1 MMQGKI
7 AEYTAAVCRGR
18 PCFHISFV
26 CDVSPHCDCHPM
38 NDVPLVPDIG
48 VAASADPVA
57 LDQACADLCNA
68 APIMPGCCLEGQ
80 SVNGDIFTAMHPQT
94 CWHDAIV
101 EAERM
106 SLGSSRY
113 VRVEI

>member
-1 MMQGKI
+1 
-7 AEYTAAVCRGR
+7 
-18 PCFHISFV
+18 
-26 CDVSPHCDCHPM
+26 M

-68 APIMPGCCLEGQ
+68 APLMPGCCLEGQ
-80 SVNGDIFTAMHPQT
+80 AVNGDIFTAMHPQT

-106 SLGSSRY
+106 SLGTSRY
-113 VRVEI
+113 ELVEIRRASLG

>member
-1 MMQGKI
+1 
-7 AEYTAAVCRGR
+7 
-18 PCFHISFV
+18 
-26 CDVSPHCDCHPM
+26 M

-94 CWHDAIV
+94 CWHDAIA
-101 EAERM
+101 EAEPM
-106 SLGSSRY
+106 SLGTSRY
-113 VRVEI
+113 TRVEI